1 MMTFASS
8 GSQVNIGCS
17 LRSHN
22 FTTLQEFYYSFRK
35 ELSTYE
41 TQYKLVNLC
50 DAHS

>member
-8 GSQVNIGCS
+8 GSQVNIG

-35 ELSTYE
+35 EGK
-41 TQYKLVNLC
+41 Q
-50 DAHS
+50 